1 MPFAFRYSLNSSD
14 ASLIRCGSISSFDLA
29 TLQKTGI
36 FLKKSLCQPYKK
48 FKISAIIH
56 QKFLRANVN
65 ENFGG

>member
-1 MPFAFRYSLNSSD
+1 L
-14 ASLIRCGSISSFDLA
+14 LIFLAWGNCRLFVPNIEDGSML
-29 TLQKTGI
+29 LCKKTGI